1 MSQIRLVADSS
12 CDLLSLDGVDFVSVP
27 LTLRTETEEFRDD
40 ARLDVDAMV
49 ATLRATKGRSYS
61 ACPNVA
67 DWEKAF
73 GESGDVLAFTITS
86 SLSGSYGAAC
96 VAKQSCE
103 ERDPSRRIR
112 VVDTLSAGP
121 ETMLLLEKAASAQRG
136 GASFDEVCRV
146 VEELRRRTHLL
157 FSLES
162 MHNLAQN
169 GRVSKLAATAA
180 GVLGI
185 RAVGQASAE
194 GTLEMLGKCRGERKT
209 QEFLLQELERL
220 GYKGGSVRI
229 GHCGNA
235 AFSLELYTE
244 LRRRFPNA
252 DVRRY
257 LSGFPEY
264 VATLAFGEEITPQ
277 QGKLSLQTARQRMNW
292 RIALGAN
299 RIIGPEHFVTNP
311 KLGELD
317 TIARAQLQNAVE
329 ALNAAAASRVWQD
342 LVRQIQSNP
351 QNDPALY
358 YTLAR
363 CFLNTF
369 YGDLTW
375 DERRTRQCR
384 NWLEQ
389 VRHCWQ
395 LPQLNEL
402 VEQAIA
408 EELQTQQ
415 KELDNQT
422 ARPVRMALNY
432 IAENYAQKI
441 GLDEIAEMLQMN
453 SSYFSTLFKKE
464 TGRNFQNYLTEY
476 RIEKAKELLRTT
488 NETMMSVAEQVGY
501 QDTRYFSQCF
511 VKVVGVKPSLY
522 RKMYS

>member
-49 ATLRATKGRSYS
+49 ATLRVTKGRSYS

-86 SLSGSYGAAC
+86 SLSGSYSAAC
-96 VAKQSCE
+96 VAKQGCE
-103 ERDPSRRIR
+103 EPRRIR

-257 LSGFPEY
+257 PLRGLCSYYAERGGIMMGF
-264 VATLAFGEEITPQ
+264 
-277 QGKLSLQTARQRMNW
+277 
-292 RIALGAN
+292 
-299 RIIGPEHFVTNP
+299 
-311 KLGELD
+311 
-317 TIARAQLQNAVE
+317 
-329 ALNAAAASRVWQD
+329 
-342 LVRQIQSNP
+342 
-351 QNDPALY
+351 
-358 YTLAR
+358 
-363 CFLNTF
+363 
-369 YGDLTW
+369 
-375 DERRTRQCR
+375 
-384 NWLEQ
+384 
-389 VRHCWQ
+389 
-395 LPQLNEL
+395 
-402 VEQAIA
+402 
-408 EELQTQQ
+408 
-415 KELDNQT
+415 
-422 ARPVRMALNY
+422 
-432 IAENYAQKI
+432 
-441 GLDEIAEMLQMN
+441 
-453 SSYFSTLFKKE
+453 E
-464 TGRNFQNYLTEY
+464 T
-476 RIEKAKELLRTT
+476 
-488 NETMMSVAEQVGY
+488 
-501 QDTRYFSQCF
+501 
-511 VKVVGVKPSLY
+511 
-522 RKMYS
+522 